1 VSYDPQ
7 LVEIEAA
14 GETIG
19 EAKWQAVRELERLHP
34 GLDRDAVTFE
44 VLTEGERGLLGVG
57 TSPARVLARLNVAA
71 SPPMAELDTSRA
83 ATAGAATGGSPLA
96 QLVQELVERI
106 ADELGVPA
114 RVAVAED
121 DELVRAS
128 ASGQELGFLI
138 GRDGRT
144 IDAVQYIV
152 SAIAHRAQGEG
163 GKSVEVDAGGYRE
176 RRRARLIASA
186 QRAADR
192 ALATGRSVALE
203 AMTPAERRIVHT
215 ALQDL
220 GGVETSSEGDEP
232 NRYVVV
238 LPAAALPPKDD

>member
-1 VSYDPQ
+1 MSDDPRF
-7 LVEIEAA
+7 VEIEAA

-57 TSPARVLARLNVAA
+57 TSPARVLARLNVAVGPSTVEPDA
-71 SPPMAELDTSRA
+71 PG
-83 ATAGAATGGSPLA
+83 ATTAGSPLA

-106 ADELGVPA
+106 ADELGAPA

-121 DELVRAS
+121 DELVQAS

-144 IDAVQYIV
+144 IDAVQYVV

-163 GKSVEVDAGGYRE
+163 GKPVEVDAGGYRE

-220 GGVETSSEGDEP
+220 DGVETSSEGDEP

-238 LPAAALPPKDD
+238 LPAAALSPEDD

>member
-1 VSYDPQ
+1 MSDEAQ
-7 LVEIEAA
+7 FVEIEAA

-19 EAKWQAVRELERLHP
+19 EARWQAVRELERLHP

-57 TSPARVLARLNVAA
+57 TSPARVLARLDLAA
-71 SPPMAELDTSRA
+71 SAPAEAATLRA
-83 ATAGAATGGSPLA
+83 ATAESPLA

-106 ADELGVPA
+106 ADELGAHA
-114 RVAVAED
+114 RVTVTED
-121 DELVRAS
+121 DERVHAS
-128 ASGQELGFLI
+128 ASAQDLGFLI

-144 IDAVQYIV
+144 IDAVQYVV
-152 SAIAHRAQGEG
+152 SAIAHRAQGED
-163 GKSVEVDAGGYRE
+163 GKAVEVDAGGYRE

-186 QRAADR
+186 ERAADR

-203 AMTPAERRIVHT
+203 PMTPAERKIVHT

-220 GGVETSSEGDEP
+220 GGVETSSEGDDP

-238 LPAAALPPKDD
+238 FPTGAPSESE